1 MDDYFFYIDYQV
13 CDLFVKLFVDN
24 DMILNYPYFMSLCG
38 TTTMLRLAHAL
49 IDDHVSRIM
58 DMEISD

>member
-1 MDDYFFYIDYQV
+1 M
-13 CDLFVKLFVDN
+13 
-24 DMILNYPYFMSLCG
+24 PLCG
-38 TTTMLRLAHAL
+38 TTTTLRLAHAL